1 MDDEPRDILD
11 ILSQLYDAERQF
23 YGVVRFL
30 DGTHRTH
37 VVAAHQRNTN
47 LALLLL
53 REYLRTSPVTN
64 MTVTIPIPTGAFD
77 ASGNFFDPVAV
88 VPTPEQVRAATDVQV
103 TVHDQTCAICQEP
116 VESATRIRHCRH
128 CFHASCLGQW
138 FSMNPR
144 CPVCRYDIRSLQT
157 TPRRQSNAPQG
168 HRLHSDEESEM
179 GL

>member
-1 MDDEPRDILD
+1 MEDDRDILD

-77 ASGNFFDPVAV
+77 ASGNFFDPVPV
-88 VPTPEQVRAATDVQV
+88 VPTLDQIRSATESHVNVQ
-103 TVHDQTCAICQEP
+103 DQTCAICQEP
-116 VESATRIRHCRH
+116 VECATRIRACGH
-128 CFHASCLGQW
+128 CFHSSCIGQW

-144 CPVCRYDIRSLQT
+144 CPVCRHDIRSLQT
-157 TPRRQSNAPQG
+157 PIRRQSNAPQG
-168 HRLHSDEESEM
+168 HRMHSDEE
-179 GL
+179 

>member
-1 MDDEPRDILD
+1 MDDDRDVLD

-30 DGTHRTH
+30 DGQHRTH

-53 REYLRTSPVTN
+53 REYMRSSPVTN

-77 ASGNFFDPVAV
+77 ASGTFFDPVPV
-88 VPTPEQVRAATDVQV
+88 IPTMDQIRAATESHVNV
-103 TVHDQTCAICQEP
+103 REQTCAICQEP
-116 VESATRIRHCRH
+116 VECATRIRACGH
-128 CFHASCLGQW
+128 CFHSSCIGQW

-144 CPVCRYDIRSLQT
+144 CPVCRHDIRDLQV
-157 TPRRQSNAPQG
+157 PLRRQSNVPQG
-168 HRLHSDEESEM
+168 GRMHSDEE
-179 GL
+179 